1 MANVDNARGFRP
13 QGHAKVNSYAIAS
26 EYAANIFTGDVVE
39 LTADGVIEIAEG
51 GNVDNVGV
59 FAGCR
64 YVNAQG
70 EQVFSPYW
78 PSGTAATNIEAL
90 VYDDPNQV
98 FVIQADN
105 AAATAV
111 GLLADWDDGAGSTV
125 TGQSGRE
132 LVSSSGAT
140 TGKSVRI
147 ERKVPEPGNDWG
159 AHVDVE
165 VLFVEHV
172 RNGVVAGVGGI

>member
-1 MANVDNARGFRP
+1 MANVDNARGLRP
-13 QGHAKVNSYAIAS
+13 KGHAQINTYLIAS
-26 EYAANIFTGDVVE
+26 GYAANIFTGDVVE
-39 LTADGVIEIAEG
+39 LVTGGTIEIAEG
-51 GNVDNVGV
+51 ANPDNLGV

-78 PSGTAATNIEAL
+78 PSGTVATQIEAF
-90 VYDDPNQV
+90 VYDDPNQIFIGQV
-98 FVIQADN
+98 DT
-105 AAATAV
+105 AALTAV
-111 GLLADWDDGAGSTV
+111 GLLVDWDDGAGSAV

-132 LVSSSGAT
+132 LVASAGDV
-140 TGKSVRI
+140 TGQSLRI
-147 ERKVPEPGNDWG
+147 ERLVNRPDNAWG
-159 AHVDVE
+159 AHADVE